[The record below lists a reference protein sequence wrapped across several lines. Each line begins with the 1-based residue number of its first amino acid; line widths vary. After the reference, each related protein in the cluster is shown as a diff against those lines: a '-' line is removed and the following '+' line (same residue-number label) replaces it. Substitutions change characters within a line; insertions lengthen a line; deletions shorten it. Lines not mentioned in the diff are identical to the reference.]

1 MNKNLRILFFIYLFI
16 NQFLIP
22 PIRAEEVGEALS
34 LKEALSMAYDHNPQM
49 IVARKSID
57 AAKGDLITTKTLSN
71 PELEFEIGGLKKNEE
86 GERRTNLGNVSIKQ
100 EFDPP
105 GVYWL
110 KNKIARNDVKIGEES
125 LKSVWSS
132 VYSDVRE
139 AYIKIILDKK
149 ELELADS
156 NLKALRQFFSNVQ
169 IRFQSGQAI
178 KNDLQRA
185 RIELLKTENEYLVAE
200 KNLKTDKAKLNL
212 FLGRVWDVAFD
223 IKEELKEENLK
234 LDFKQLTDV
243 AFSRR
248 PDIKI
253 EKFEMDSKNKKLKK
267 EELSRLPSFALGFQ
281 KTNEDYE
288 KDYSAVIEVS
298 VPFWNL
304 NQGEVK
310 KAKAEQAAQKVKLET
325 VEREVVFDLYQ
336 AYLNADLSQKQ
347 LDLFKQS
354 LEEADELF
362 RLSELGYR
370 EGHIDFIN
378 YLDQVR
384 TAKETRFR
392 YYEGLFN
399 LNKTISDLE
408 KAIYASLREEEFLK

>member
-1 MNKNLRILFFIYLFI
+1 MRQKLQNILLILFLVFSSSSSFGEESTVD
-16 NQFLIP
+16 FL
-22 PIRAEEVGEALS
+22 A
-34 LKEALSMAYDHNPQM
+34 LKEALQIAYDNNPQM
-49 IVARKSID
+49 VIGRKWID
-57 AAKGDLITTKTLSN
+57 SAKGDLIAAKALAN
-71 PELEFEIGGLKKNEE
+71 PEFEFEIGGLKKNEE
-86 GERRTNLGNVSIKQ
+86 GERRTNLDNVAIKQ
-100 EFDPP
+100 DFDPL

-110 KNKIARNDVKIGEES
+110 EKRIAQNEVKIGEEA
-125 LKSVWSS
+125 LKGAWSS

-149 ELELADS
+149 ESELADS

-169 IRFQSGQAI
+169 IRFQSGQAL
-178 KNDLQRA
+178 KNELQRA
-185 RIELLKTENEYLVAE
+185 RIELLKSGNEYLIAE
-200 KNLKTDKAKLNL
+200 KNLKTDKARLNL
-212 FLGRVWDVAFD
+212 LLGRAWDVAFD
-223 IKEELKEENLK
+223 IKEELREENLK
-234 LDFKQLTDV
+234 LDLKQLTDI
-243 AFSRR
+243 AFARR

-253 EKFEMDSKNKKLKK
+253 EKFQMDSKNKNLKK

-288 KDYSAVIEVS
+288 KDYSAVVEVS

-310 KAKAEQAAQKVKLET
+310 KAKAEQAAQKVK
-325 VEREVVFDLYQ
+325 VEALDREVVFDVYQ

-347 LDLFKQS
+347 LDLFTQS
-354 LEEADELF
+354 LEEANELF

-384 TAKETRFR
+384 TAKEARFR

-399 LNKTISDLE
+399 LDKTISDLE